1 MSDDED
7 RPRDASSAADHGW
20 SDPLDR
26 DPTVEAVDWTR
37 VVVPDDISSLTAD
50 IRALRRER
58 RHARLR
64 TRLRRALARPGLPSL
79 SAIAAVVA
87 GVAIAAT
94 LISVVGSATSSKSPA
109 AAPLAHPNAP
119 VGQPRGLLPGVALQA
134 ADGTSVDSR
143 ALRPSVLALIPLQ
156 CQCVPLLNRLADD
169 AASQSLPLVVVAP
182 TLHDA
187 EAGALPG
194 RLDQGTTRVL
204 YDRSDAL
211 ATGVAASGLTV
222 VLLDRDGT
230 IFSIIRALAPSAP
243 SPLTAVLHQML
254 AQNLRVNG

>member
-1 MSDDED
+1 
-7 RPRDASSAADHGW
+7 
-20 SDPLDR
+20 
-26 DPTVEAVDWTR
+26 
-37 VVVPDDISSLTAD
+37 VPDDISSLTGD

-58 RHARLR
+58 QRARLR
-64 TRLRRALARPGLPSL
+64 AQLHRALGRPGLPSL
-79 SAIAAVVA
+79 TVIATVLAV
-87 GVAIAAT
+87 VAIAAT

-109 AAPLAHPNAP
+109 ALPLARSDVA
-119 VGQPRGLLPGVALQA
+119 VGQSRGLLPSVTLQA

-143 ALRPSVLALIPLQ
+143 ALRPSVLVLIPLR

-182 TLHDA
+182 TLGDA
-187 EAGALPG
+187 EAAALPG

-211 ATGVAASGLTV
+211 ATDLNASGLTV

-230 IFSIIRALAPSAP
+230 IFSKFELAPSAH
-243 SPLTAVLHQML
+243 SPLAGVLHQML
-254 AQNLRVNG
+254 AQSPPAHG